1 MVRCPKKIRR
11 MKKVVLT
18 KEKFP
23 DGRTVVRVSVS
34 PDTKYWITEM
44 AFRDRTS
51 ISGWIKKIIE
61 AEIVRRREEEDKEE

>member
-1 MVRCPKKIRR
+1 M
-11 MKKVVLT
+11 LT

-61 AEIVRRREEEDKEE
+61 AEIARRRKEEEEKKKKKGLI